1 MRAFEKSL
9 PLRFTCPIGKVG
21 GKSALLSRVVCEADS
36 VFVIEGPQME
46 YALTGSRIIALI
58 IVSNNIITLLLQAL

>member
-1 MRAFEKSL
+1 MPLKSL
-9 PLRFTCPIGKVG
+9 PLRFMCPIGKVG
-21 GKSALLSRVVCEADS
+21 GKKSALLSRVVCEADS

-58 IVSNNIITLLLQAL
+58 IVNIITLLLQAL

>member
-1 MRAFEKSL
+1 M
-9 PLRFTCPIGKVG
+9 CPIGKVG
-21 GKSALLSRVVCEADS
+21 GKKSALLSRVVCEADS

-58 IVSNNIITLLLQAL
+58 IVNIITLLLQAL